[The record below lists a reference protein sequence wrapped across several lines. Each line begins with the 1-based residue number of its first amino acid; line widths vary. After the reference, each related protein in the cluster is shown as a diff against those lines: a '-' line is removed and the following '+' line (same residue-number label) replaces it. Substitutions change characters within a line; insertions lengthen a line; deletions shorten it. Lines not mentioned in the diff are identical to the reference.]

1 MKTTAVLLSLVAS
14 SVAQQDEPNI
24 GGVDRTGF
32 GGVGNAGGDAGGDAN
47 KNAGGFTGDFTG
59 GLAGNSKK
67 PCFFKPSKCA
77 ASCTQTFDTTKDERG
92 ANQDTS
98 KCVIP
103 DGATGTQ
110 ECYDG
115 DCDPLKDVAKSSADI
130 AKEKTAI
137 CGSFTA
143 TTKTSCEKGIQDME
157 DAKAAGTYTAP
168 QQEDQETKD
177 KKLSDKMKECVAT
190 INGKTF
196 TGDDAAAKKI
206 AKDAEAKSCRDKVI
220 DETVGEAA
228 AIGDYIDKDE
238 LTQKAERD
246 YDQQDRI
253 ADAKGGNPCS
263 RLAVGTAKT
272 RCTKCRVEKTDDAEC
287 TATKDPERA
296 LMDCLNDST
305 KTKEACKA
313 AAVINTAVK
322 SGKTTD
328 EAVGS
333 DFANMFKD
341 IEREFDQQKAAKVLT
356 DAAGGCKSKSSKEL
370 RKKCFDDKLK
380 SEAAKTN
387 AKPLAELKREVEEA
401 AVDGKVTHF
410 SLDVHY

>member
-1 MKTTAVLLSLVAS
+1 MKTSAVLLSLVAS
-14 SVAQQDEPNI
+14 SVAQQ
-24 GGVDRTGF
+24 GTRGS
-32 GGVGNAGGDAGGDAN
+32 GNADGNAAN
-47 KNAGGFTGDFTG
+47 KNAGGFTGGFTGDFTG
-59 GLAGNSKK
+59 GLAGNSKND
-67 PCFFKPSKCA
+67 CFFKPSKCA
-77 ASCTQTFDTTKDERG
+77 ASCTRTFDTTKNEVG

-103 DGATGTQ
+103 DGATGTK
-110 ECYDG
+110 ECSGG
-115 DCDPLKDVAKSSADI
+115 DCDPFKEVTKSSADVDT
-130 AKEKTAI
+130 EKTAV
-137 CGSFTA
+137 CGAVKNPTFTA
-143 TTKTSCEKGIQDME
+143 TTISSCRKAIQDME

-177 KKLSDKMKECVAT
+177 KKLSDKMKVCVAT
-190 INGKTF
+190 TNAKTF
-196 TGDDAAAKKI
+196 TGDDAAKKI
-206 AKDAEAKSCRDKVI
+206 AKDADAKSCRDKVI

-228 AIGDYIDKDE
+228 AIGDFINKDE

-263 RLAVGTAKT
+263 RLAAGTAKT
-272 RCTKCRVEKTDDAEC
+272 RCTKCRVDKTDDDEC
-287 TATKDPERA
+287 TKTKDPERA
-296 LMDCLNDST
+296 LMDCLTAIADSESDAGIIA
-305 KTKEACKA
+305 KKACET
-313 AAVINTAVK
+313 AAVIDTAVK

-341 IEREFDQQKAAKVLT
+341 IEREVDQQKAAKVLT

-380 SEAAKTN
+380 IEAAKTN

-410 SLDVHY
+410 L